1 MVNATVEKLTPTR
14 VKLHITVTPDELKP
28 AIAHAYE
35 HIAQD
40 IQIPGFRKGKV
51 PAPIIDQRVG
61 KGAVIEH
68 AVSEGLDGFY
78 RDAVKETE
86 VRVVGRPAAEVI
98 EWPSDKDFSGDLV
111 VEVEVDVRPE
121 FELPAYEGL
130 TIEVDA
136 VETDEAAVDAE
147 LDRLRSRFGTL
158 VTVDRPA
165 KTGDFVEL
173 NLVATIDG
181 AEIDRA
187 EGVSYEVGSGELL
200 EGTDEAIESLTA
212 GEDTTF
218 RSKLVG
224 GDHAGSEAEVAVT
237 VVAVKERE
245 LPDADDDF
253 AQIASEFDTIAELRA
268 SLAERVSEQS
278 GFAQASA
285 ARDKLVEKL
294 IELTDIPVPEQL
306 VEDEVHTHL
315 EGEGRL
321 EDDEHRAEVTEASK
335 KQFRTQMVLDKIAEE
350 FKVQVSQDEL
360 TQYLIQSA
368 AQYNMAPQEFVN
380 ALQQGN
386 QLPAMIGE
394 VGRNKALALA
404 LGKVT
409 VVDTAGKPV
418 DLSGFIALED
428 EPAAEEDVVEEAQEI
443 ADAAADADA
452 VIEAEEKPAKKATAK
467 KAPAKK
473 APAAEAAADEAPA
486 EKAPAKKPAAKKP
499 AAKKAAD
506 AKDAADAAPAKK
518 PAARK
523 PAAKKAADDK

>member
-1 MVNATVEKLTPTR
+1 MVTSTVEKLGPTR

-28 AIAHAYE
+28 SITHAYE

-61 KGAVIEH
+61 RGAVIEH

-78 RDAVKETE
+78 REAVTANEI
-86 VRVVGRPAAEVI
+86 RIVGRPSAEVI
-98 EWPSDKDFSGDLV
+98 EWPSDKDFSGDLK

-121 FELPAYEGL
+121 FDLPALEDV
-130 TIEVDA
+130 TVEIDA
-136 VETDEAAVDAE
+136 VETDEAAIDAE

-165 KTGDFVEL
+165 AKGDFVEL

-200 EGTDEAIESLTA
+200 EGIDEAVDSLTA

-218 RSKLVG
+218 RSTLVG
-224 GDHAGSEAEVAVT
+224 GDHAGEEAEVSVSVT
-237 VVAVKERE
+237 AVKERE

-253 AQIASEFDTIAELRA
+253 AQMASEFDTIAELRE
-268 SLAERVSEQS
+268 SLAERVAEQS
-278 GFAQASA
+278 VFVQGAA
-285 ARDKLVEKL
+285 ARDKLLDALLAKVE
-294 IELTDIPVPEQL
+294 IPVPSQL
-306 VEDEVHTHL
+306 VEDEVHAHL

-321 EDDEHRAEVTEASK
+321 EDDEHRAEVTEASE
-335 KQFRTQMVLDKIAEE
+335 KQFRTQMILDKLAEAHE
-350 FKVQVSQDEL
+350 VQVSQEEL

-368 AQYNMAPQEFVN
+368 AQYGMAPQEFVD

-386 QLPAMIGE
+386 QLPAMVGE
-394 VGRNKALALA
+394 VARNKALAIA

-409 VVDTAGKPV
+409 VVDTNGKSV
-418 DLSGFIALED
+418 DLTGFAAVDED
-428 EPAAEEDVVEEAQEI
+428 EAEAEIVEEAQEI
-443 ADAAADADA
+443 ADAAADAEDA
-452 VIEAEEKPAKKATAK
+452 APAK

-473 APAAEAAADEAPA
+473 APAK
-486 EKAPAKKPAAKKP
+486 KAPAKKADADEKP
-499 AAKKAAD
+499 AAKKAP
-506 AKDAADAAPAKK
+506 AKKAPAKRRTE
-518 PAARK
+518 PAEV
-523 PAAKKAADDK
+523 KADAE

>member
-1 MVNATVEKLTPTR
+1 MVTSTVEKLGPTR

-28 AIAHAYE
+28 SITHAYE

-61 KGAVIEH
+61 RGAVIEH

-78 RDAVKETE
+78 REAVTANEI
-86 VRVVGRPAAEVI
+86 RIVGRPSAEVI
-98 EWPSDKDFSGDLV
+98 EWPSDKDFSGDLK

-121 FELPAYEGL
+121 FDLPALEDV
-130 TIEVDA
+130 TVEIDA
-136 VETDEAAVDAE
+136 VETDEAAIDAE

-165 KTGDFVEL
+165 AKGDFVEL

-200 EGTDEAIESLTA
+200 EGIDEAVDSLTA

-218 RSKLVG
+218 RSTLVG
-224 GDHAGSEAEVAVT
+224 GDHAGEEAEVSVSVT
-237 VVAVKERE
+237 AVKERE

-253 AQIASEFDTIAELRA
+253 AQMASEFDTIAELRE
-268 SLAERVSEQS
+268 SLAERVAEQS
-278 GFAQASA
+278 VFVQGAA
-285 ARDKLVEKL
+285 ARDKLLEALLAKVE
-294 IELTDIPVPEQL
+294 IPVPAQL
-306 VEDEVHTHL
+306 VEDEVHAHL

-321 EDDEHRAEVTEASK
+321 EDDEHRAEVTEASQ
-335 KQFRTQMVLDKIAEE
+335 KQFRTQMILDKLAEAHE
-350 FKVQVSQDEL
+350 VQVSQEEL

-368 AQYNMAPQEFVN
+368 AQYGMAPQEFVD

-386 QLPAMIGE
+386 QLPAMVGE
-394 VGRNKALALA
+394 VARNKALAIA

-409 VVDTAGKPV
+409 VVDTNGKSV
-418 DLSGFIALED
+418 DLTGFAAVDED
-428 EPAAEEDVVEEAQEI
+428 EAEAGVVEEAQEI
-443 ADAAADADA
+443 ADAAADAEDA
-452 VIEAEEKPAKKATAK
+452 APAK

-473 APAAEAAADEAPA
+473 APAKKAPA
-486 EKAPAKKPAAKKP
+486 EKADADEKP
-499 AAKKAAD
+499 AAKKAP
-506 AKDAADAAPAKK
+506 AKKAPAKRRTE
-518 PAARK
+518 PAEV
-523 PAAKKAADDK
+523 KADAE